1 LEIKVKYL
9 KRHKLI
15 NIARQIR
22 EWIQFS
28 QRDFSAPSPN
38 FIKMK
43 TLVSFA
49 TPRGNWVETGTYLG
63 GTCKYLA
70 KRFSSVISIEP
81 SEYFHQYSKT
91 RLKKFKNVQ
100 LLNGTSED
108 LFEDALVATA
118 PQGNLWLDGHFSDG
132 GTFLGPKISP
142 ISEELISISKH
153 KDKFTE
159 LVIFIDD
166 VRLFPRNS
174 GEETGY
180 PQFQFLIDW
189 CRDNEFEWQI
199 QNDIFIAKMRS

>member
-1 LEIKVKYL
+1 MKKQYL
-9 KRHKLI
+9 KRHELI
-15 NIARQIR
+15 NVARQIR

-49 TPRGNWVETGTYLG
+49 TPSGIWVETGTYLG

-100 LLNGTSED
+100 LLYGTSED
-108 LFEDALVATA
+108 LFEDALLATA

-132 GTFLGPKISP
+132 GTFLGTKISP
-142 ISEELISISKH
+142 ISEELSSVAKH
-153 KDKFTE
+153 KHKFTE

-166 VRLFPRNS
+166 VRLFPRS
-174 GEETGY
+174 REEETGY

-189 CRDNEFEWQI
+189 CRDNAFEWQI
-199 QNDIFIAKMRS
+199 QNDILIAKMRS